1 MYHANMCG
9 LCTVDYEVSPLSH
22 ILCKY
27 GFNDILSI
35 PPLPTRHSRRYRNS
49 HLLSLVNITQPSW
62 QPPSSHLV
70 LMFSKDQS
78 SLSQLETLEIYGANS
93 VLQLLSSA
101 IHCSQTQI
109 FTLKIAAV
117 KLGELYNK
125 FRLDI
130 SVLVSGL
137 NNS

>member
-9 LCTVDYEVSPLSH
+9 LPTVDYEVSPLSH

-27 GFNDILSI
+27 AFNDILA
-35 PPLPTRHSRRYRNS
+35 PAPLPTRHSRRYRNS
-49 HLLSLVNITQPSW
+49 HLLSLVNITQPAS
-62 QPPSSHLV
+62 QPVRHPADLV
-70 LMFSKDQS
+70 LMFSKD
-78 SLSQLETLEIYGANS
+78 LVGETWDLWCQLR

-117 KLGELYNK
+117 KLGELYHK
-125 FRLDI
+125 FVLDI
-130 SVLVSGL
+130 SVWVRPAGR